1 MTVHVSH
8 LHRALVLPFRN
19 DVATLVPHAKRF
31 NWQGADHLAVPHGN
45 DETRLLRNLGLSV
58 PAPIVEHYN
67 WPGPDKPFAQQV
79 KTSAMLTMNNR
90 AFCLNEMGT
99 GKTRSTIWAW
109 DWLRK
114 NGQANKLLIVSPVST
129 MRFVWQRELM
139 ILLPNIKVQVLD
151 GTKDQ
156 RVKKLRTPAD
166 VYVINHDGIVVMAKE
181 LAMRFDLDCLV
192 LDEVAAFRNA
202 NARRSKTARF
212 LTQNRRWVWGLTGS
226 PTPTSPTDAYGLAKL
241 IVPATAPKSFVH
253 FRSETMMQLSQFKW
267 APRNEAADIVSR
279 TLQPSVR
286 FTLEDTVELPQ
297 LIERRVDIDQ
307 GSRQQEAYKW
317 MKNRMAV
324 DLIEG
329 RLTAAN
335 GGVALSK
342 LLQISC
348 GYVYL
353 DGKASIAT
361 LDNEERLDTT
371 VELIDGSRGKVIVF
385 APFIHAVDGLEE
397 RMKKEGLDYARVTG
411 ETPSRERDTI
421 FRAYQNTDQYDV
433 LIAHPACMAHG
444 ITLTAADTIIWF
456 SPITSLEIFEQAN
469 ARISRVGQV
478 RKQQVLLMQGTDAER
493 RVYSR
498 LKQKRDIQ
506 DSVLDLI
513 QTLTVAE

>member
-19 DVATLVPHAKRF
+19 DVATLMPHAKKF
-31 NWQGADHLAVPHGN
+31 QWHGQDHLAMPHGN
-45 DETRLLRNLGLSV
+45 DETRLLRNLGLAV
-58 PAPIVEHYN
+58 PAPIVEHYE
-67 WPGPDKPFAQQV
+67 WPGPDRPFAQQV
-79 KTSAMLTMNNR
+79 KTAAMLTMNAH
-90 AFCLNEMGT
+90 AFVLNEMGT
-99 GKTRSTIWAW
+99 GKTRAAIWAW
-109 DWLRK
+109 DWLRR
-114 NGQANKLLIVSPVST
+114 NGLARKLLVISPVST

-139 ILLPNIKVQVLD
+139 TLLPNIKVQVLD
-151 GTKDQ
+151 GTRDQ
-156 RVKKLRTPAD
+156 RLKKLKTPAD

-181 LAMRFDLDCLV
+181 LAMRFDLDCLII
-192 LDEVAAFRNA
+192 DEIAAYRNA
-202 NARRSKTARF
+202 QARRSKTARY
-212 LTQNRRWVWGLTGS
+212 LTQNRKWVWGLTGS
-226 PTPTSPTDAYGLAKL
+226 PTPTSPTDAFGLARL
-241 IVPATAPKSFVH
+241 VVPATAPKSFVH
-253 FRSETMMQLSQFKW
+253 FRSETMVQLSQFKW
-267 APRNEAADIVSR
+267 APRPEAADIVSK

-297 LIERRVDIDQ
+297 VIERRIDIDQ
-307 GSRQQEAYKW
+307 GSRQQEAYRW

-353 DGKASIAT
+353 DGKQKHAT
-361 LDNEERLDTT
+361 LDNDMRLQTT

-385 APFIHAVDGLEE
+385 APFIHAVDGIEE
-397 RMKKEGLDYARVTG
+397 HLKKEGLDYARVTG

-421 FRAYQNTDQYDV
+421 FRAFQNSDQYDV
-433 LIAHPACMAHG
+433 LLAHPACMAHG
-444 ITLTAADTIIWF
+444 ITLTRADTIIWF

-469 ARISRVGQV
+469 ARISRVGQT
-478 RKQQVLLMQGTDAER
+478 RKQQVMLLQGTDAER

-498 LKQKRDIQ
+498 LRQKRDIQ

-513 QTLTVAE
+513 QSLTVAE